1 MKNRTRKNKR
11 QTRVKGGADKTI
23 QIIGEVS
30 AIDPKLVIHK
40 VFIHDSGG
48 IADSLNKIDEYIA
61 GMGLSRTLNRDVVN
75 ARRKPVHTLIIRDTV
90 VPQTPSTSMFDTM
103 RNSAKYATDRVGT
116 GMTSAK
122 TKVGEG
128 MTLAKTKVGEG
139 MTSARDGA
147 RTIKNKVGKK
157 VSEGMTSAKTKVGE
171 GMTSAKTNLSTG
183 MTSAK
188 TNLSTGA
195 KYTIKKGDD
204 LMTSV
209 TKTIRNRTKRKRQ

>member
-116 GMTSAK
+116 G
-122 TKVGEG
+122 V
-128 MTLAKTKVGEG
+128 TL
-139 MTSARDGA
+139 
-147 RTIKNKVGKK
+147 
-157 VSEGMTSAKTKVGE
+157 AKTKVGE

>member
-139 MTSARDGA
+139 MTSA
-147 RTIKNKVGKK
+147 
-157 VSEGMTSAKTKVGE
+157 
-171 GMTSAKTNLSTG
+171 
-183 MTSAK
+183 K